1 MRLLCRFPSSHRSPG
16 TRGHPSSRSSSSH
29 ALDIHD
35 RYAVPDEDV
44 HDDEIVGAIRVHVP
58 VHEAGRHVEEV
69 PGAHDCRVRALRAI
83 LESELTRD
91 QEAVEFVGPMMMPAR
106 YRSALKP
113 RPRDE
118 GIARLERLLARDPRC
133 RFALL
138 QFGAVDDFDPRH
150 GLADEGGILKA
161 LVRRRSRSARRKAP
175 VGTLSQEG
183 INSNPRLWGK
193 GFLTL
198 A

>member
-1 MRLLCRFPSSHRSPG
+1 RP
-16 TRGHPSSRSSSSH
+16 PSSRSSYSH
-29 ALDIHD
+29 ALDIPD
-35 RYAVPDEDV
+35 RHAAPDEDV

-58 VHEAGRHVEEV
+58 VHETGRDVEEV
-69 PGAHDCRVRALRAI
+69 PGTHDRRVRALRAI
-83 LESELTRD
+83 LKSELTRD

-106 YRSALKP
+106 YRSALEP
-113 RPRDE
+113 RPGDE
-118 GIARLERLLARDPRC
+118 GIARLERLLPNDSGC

-138 QFGAVDDFDPRH
+138 QFGPVDDFDPRH
-150 GLADEGGILKA
+150 GLADEGVILKV
-161 LVRRRSRSARRKAP
+161 LVRRSGRSAPQKAP

-183 INSNPRLWGK
+183 IDSNPRLWGK

>member
-1 MRLLCRFPSSHRSPG
+1 RP
-16 TRGHPSSRSSSSH
+16 PSSRSSSSH

-44 HDDEIVGAIRVHVP
+44 HDDQIVGAIRVHVP
-58 VHEAGRHVEEV
+58 MHEAGRHVEEV
-69 PGAHDCRVRALRAI
+69 PGAHDRRVRAFRAI

-113 RPRDE
+113 RPGDE
-118 GIARLERLLARDPRC
+118 GIARLERLLPNDSRC

-138 QFGAVDDFDPRH
+138 QVGPMDDFDPRH
-150 GLADEGGILKA
+150 GLADEGVILKV
-161 LVRRRSRSARRKAP
+161 LVRRSGPSAHTNLRSAP
-175 VGTLSQEG
+175 
-183 INSNPRLWGK
+183 
-193 GFLTL
+193 
-198 A
+198 